1 MHRPIALA
9 LAIAWSVPA
18 FAQGQPEIQVPQAP
32 PPAAAP
38 APSPAPAA
46 PLTVTGD
53 APPAAPTP
61 AAAVPA
67 AAAPLTVT
75 GEAGRA
81 ASPAQQPADPNEIV
95 IEQDE
100 GKTNRGEGHRVRL
113 PPPGPGRQA
122 FLKEYIR
129 VDPRA
134 NAPFVGTDFLSAK
147 EFYGKIGRPDLVVA
161 SDSQTAKRIWLM
173 SAATLV
179 TVAGVAGGVLILGNA
194 QSLNDPRCFA
204 NGNVSYNDCVNRA
217 NETTLVGGLIIGLAV
232 AVGGGILTWALLT
245 PEMVTPPEETV
256 RLATEYNRKLAVR
269 HGAPEGAQLQFLP
282 SVGPK
287 GASLSLRLSF

>member
-1 MHRPIALA
+1 MYRPIALA
-9 LAIAWSVPA
+9 LAVAGSMPA
-18 FAQGQPEIQVPQAP
+18 FAQGQPEIQVPQTP

-38 APSPAPAA
+38 AAAAPQTAPPAATAPAA
-46 PLTVTGD
+46 AAPAAVPLTVTGD
-53 APPAAPTP
+53 STRSGPA
-61 AAAVPA
+61 VQK
-67 AAAPLTVT
+67 
-75 GEAGRA
+75 
-81 ASPAQQPADPNEIV
+81 SADPNEII
-95 IEQDE
+95 IESDE
-100 GKTNRGEGHRVRL
+100 SKTNRGEGHRVRL

-134 NAPFVGTDFLSAK
+134 NAPFRGTDFLSAK
-147 EFYGKIGRPDLVVA
+147 EFYTQIDRPDLVAA

-179 TVAGVAGGVLILGNA
+179 TVGGIAGGVIVLGNA
-194 QSLNDPRCFA
+194 QNLNDPRCFA
-204 NGNVSYNDCVNRA
+204 NGNTSYNDCVNRA
-217 NETTLVGGLIIGLAV
+217 NQTTLIGGLIIGLAV

-256 RLATEYNRKLAVR
+256 RLATEYNRKLSVR
-269 HGAPEGAQLQFLP
+269 HGAPPDAAQLQFLP

-287 GASLSLRLSF
+287 GASLSFRLSF